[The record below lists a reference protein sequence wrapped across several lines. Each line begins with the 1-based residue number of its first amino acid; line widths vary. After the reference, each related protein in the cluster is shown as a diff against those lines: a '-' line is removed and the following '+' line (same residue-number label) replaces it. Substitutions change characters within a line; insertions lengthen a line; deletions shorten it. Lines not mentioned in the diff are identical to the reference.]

1 MLKEPNCSSL
11 YLCPCTEITRFIL
24 KNGHLITILT
34 IHTNKQRQR
43 QEEEISEQETI
54 WYYMQRRPRHFL
66 EEVAEDERG
75 QGRRGNGRRGHGRC
89 AGRRGGRRP
98 LGRGGGRDQ
107 ARRGG
112 GGGGEDP
119 ELHRGGHLAAAPRG
133 TLINGGGFASE
144 AGCGREAAERGSAC
158 VKLVLADGEGIRFGG
173 CYIQ

>member
-1 MLKEPNCSSL
+1 
-11 YLCPCTEITRFIL
+11 
-24 KNGHLITILT
+24 
-34 IHTNKQRQR
+34 
-43 QEEEISEQETI
+43 
-54 WYYMQRRPRHFL
+54 MQRRPRHFL

-133 TLINGGGFASE
+133 TLIDGGGF
-144 AGCGREAAERGSAC
+144 CVREACACGWRRRDPLRRLLYTVRRGQ
-158 VKLVLADGEGIRFGG
+158 GW
-173 CYIQ
+173 